1 MRSGSRSSC
10 PTSSCHRPS
19 GCRDLTKAPSR
30 RSTRP
35 DAVDAGGI
43 LGRDAVSAVSEVAQR
58 RVNSETRP
66 HQRTERPVRRQT
78 VRWAESRLPGYERVP
93 LRPEGAPIRRTV
105 ATTHVLDAFT
115 SRQAAWVVRTIH
127 RSANPRPAA
136 GSSAAGWGCK
146 TAGRSSALTK
156 RASRAYN
163 IGRWRGRGPRG
174 NAASIR
180 MNSSSVSRSGPAL
193 ALSAACSGL
202 DALGIVKVDG
212 LRARN
217 RSAT

>member
-1 MRSGSRSSC
+1 MRSMPEVSRPRRRFRGGGRRSAPGRLGDAPASPNRAAGAPPDCALGGKSS
-10 PTSSCHRPS
+10 PGIRTSSFAAR
-19 GCRDLTKAPSR
+19 G
-30 RSTRP
+30 
-35 DAVDAGGI
+35 DAHPPNG
-43 LGRDAVSAVSEVAQR
+43 
-58 RVNSETRP
+58 
-66 HQRTERPVRRQT
+66 RQT
-78 VRWAESRLPGYERVP
+78 HVPG
-93 LRPEGAPIRRTV
+93 
-105 ATTHVLDAFT
+105 AFT
-115 SRQAAWVVRTIH
+115 SRQAAWVVRTIR

-136 GSSAAGWGCK
+136 GSSAAGWGCE
-146 TAGRSSALTK
+146 TAGRSSALIK
-156 RASRAYN
+156 WASRAYN
-163 IGRWRGRGPRG
+163 MGRWRGRGPRG

>member
-1 MRSGSRSSC
+1 MYR
-10 PTSSCHRPS
+10 
-19 GCRDLTKAPSR
+19 
-30 RSTRP
+30 
-35 DAVDAGGI
+35 
-43 LGRDAVSAVSEVAQR
+43 GRDAVLAVADGAQR
-58 RVNSETRP
+58 TIDSETRR
-66 HQRTERPVRRQT
+66 HHRTERPLRRQT
-78 VRWAESRLPGYERVP
+78 VGWAESHLPGYERVP
-93 LRPEGAPIRRTV
+93 SRPEGAPIRRTV
-105 ATTHVLDAFT
+105 ATTHVLGAFT
-115 SRQAAWVVRTIH
+115 SRQAACVVRTIR

-136 GSSAAGWGCK
+136 GSSAAGWGCE

-163 IGRWRGRGPRG
+163 MGRWRGRGPRG